1 MELSVVIPSYGR
13 EQVLL
18 DTLTALLSLN
28 PLPGELLLIDQTPQ
42 HEAATTAR
50 LRQWQEQGVLRWLRQ
65 EEPSITAAMNRAL
78 LEARGERIL
87 FLDDDLI
94 PDPGLLQAHRR
105 AAEAWPGALIAGRA
119 LQPWHR
125 GRADPEEPEPFG
137 FNTLLPRVCEHFIGC
152 NVSMPRR
159 QAVAIGGFD
168 ENFVR
173 VAYRFEAEFSHRW
186 LRAGHRIRYEPAAL
200 VHHLHVARGGTRSYG
215 DHLRTSRPDHAVG
228 RYYHLLR
235 TEPPAVALVHACGE
249 LGRSVRTRHHL
260 SHPWWIPLTLLAE
273 LRGLAWALRLRLRG
287 PRLLRSGPRRLLI
300 VTTHPIQYQAPLFR
314 RLATTAGLEVEVLF
328 LCLPDAQQ
336 QGVGFGRAFQWDVP
350 LLDGYRWRVARGVRG
365 SGDLSAYLGLWLLNP
380 LAELVCTP
388 DGAPPD
394 AVLITGWQCLG
405 MLQLLL
411 AARLKR
417 LPVLLRIESNDHR
430 LRLLPVRLWHR
441 LLVNQAAACLT
452 TGKANARFYRRLG
465 VPPERLVS
473 ATYFVDNAFFAER
486 AASLREQRAE
496 LRQRWGIPPAAFCFV
511 FAGKLQPKKRPLLLL
526 KALEHLRVVPDSP
539 PVHLL
544 FVGSGEL
551 ESDCRLQVERQRLRV
566 TFAGFLNQGE
576 IPAAYVAAD
585 ALVLPSDSGETWGL
599 VVNEAMAC
607 GLPAVVSDQVGCG
620 LDLIEH
626 GRTGLVFPLDDAPA
640 LAACLARLARDP
652 NKARTMGAA
661 ARERIQLH
669 YTVELSA
676 AAIAEAS
683 LMASDNYCEFD
694 RSFRPESQ
702 SLR

>member
-1 MELSVVIPSYGR
+1 MVLSVAIPSYGR
-13 EQVLL
+13 ERVLL
-18 DTLTALLSLN
+18 DTLTALLALDPS
-28 PLPGELLLIDQTPQ
+28 PGELLLIDQTPQ

-65 EEPSITAAMNRAL
+65 EAPSITAAMNLAL

-94 PDPGLLQAHRR
+94 PDPGLLQAHHR

-119 LQPWHR
+119 LQPWLR
-125 GRADPEEPEPFG
+125 GRADPEELEPFG

-173 VAYRFEAEFSHRW
+173 VAYRFEDEFSHRW

-200 VHHLHVARGGTRSYG
+200 VHHLHAARGGTRSYG

-273 LRGLAWALRLRLRG
+273 LRGLAWALRLQMRG

-314 RLATTAGLEVEVLF
+314 RLAATAGLEVEVLF

-388 DGAPPD
+388 DGVPPD

-405 MLQLLL
+405 MLQLLV
-411 AARLKR
+411 AASLRR
-417 LPVLLRIESNDHR
+417 LPILLRTEAND
-430 LRLLPVRLWHR
+430 LRRRAWPVRQLHR
-441 LLVNQAAACLT
+441 VLVQRAQALLAI
-452 TGKANARFYRRLG
+452 GKANARFYRAHGAAENRIW
-465 VPPERLVS
+465 PSP
-473 ATYFVDNAFFAER
+473 YFVDNAFFAGHVEQ
-486 AASLREQRAE
+486 LRPHREAQR
-496 LRQRWGIPPAAFCFV
+496 QVWGIPEGAFCFLFV
-511 FAGKLQPKKRPLLLL
+511 GKLQAKKRPMDLLQ
-526 KALEHLRVVPDSP
+526 ALQSLMGNGLPTA
-539 PVHLL
+539 VHALI
-544 FVGSGEL
+544 VGSGEL
-551 ESDCRLQVERQRLRV
+551 EPMCRSLASQHRLPV
-566 TFAGFLNQGE
+566 SFAGFLNQGE
-576 IPAAYVAAD
+576 LPRAYGAAD

-607 GLPAVVSDQVGCG
+607 GLPAIVSDHVGCG
-620 LDLIEH
+620 EDLVLS
-626 GRTGLVFPLDDAPA
+626 GRTGLVYPCGDVEA
-640 LAACLARLARDP
+640 LAEAM
-652 NKARTMGAA
+652 RTLSTSPVRASGMGAEARRQVMEHYGVDQSAEGA
-661 ARERIQLH
+661 ATAVNGMLGS
-669 YTVELSA
+669 VA
-676 AAIAEAS
+676 
-683 LMASDNYCEFD
+683 
-694 RSFRPESQ
+694 
-702 SLR
+702 